1 MQFQPFQQRV
11 IDEKRE
17 LGKRLAKLNAFIET
31 DMFQSLD
38 RIDQILLRRQL
49 WTMQEYSKT
58 LELRI
63 RKLSVTDK
71 HIKAMIKSASHS
83 TSVREQLAHEPVFL
97 PDEFPFENGKGGS
110 PVAPTRHQVELWV
123 AEGGNL
129 SASPDDPPHGRRDKN
144 DLIATRAYQAGFDA
158 GIMSVIFG
166 DDLNKQQ

>member
-11 IDEKRE
+11 IDEKCE
-17 LGKRLAKLNAFIET
+17 LDEKLAKLNAFIET
-31 DMFQSLD
+31 NAFQSLD

-63 RKLSVTDK
+63 KKFSTTDK
-71 HIKAMIKSASHS
+71 HIKAIIRSASHS

-110 PVAPTRHQVELWV
+110 PVAPTRHEVELWV

-129 SASPDDPPHGRRDKN
+129 SVSPDNPPHGRRDKN

-158 GIMSVIFG
+158 GVMSVI
-166 DDLNKQQ
+166 